1 MVMVMVGIGLGLG
14 PNAVE
19 IGGFGGGS
27 LEQPRRWLDAQWAG
41 LFLGVPSYPEP
52 PGAP

>member
-1 MVMVMVGIGLGLG
+1 MVKRG
-14 PNAVE
+14 E

-27 LEQPRRWLDAQWAG
+27 LEQPRQWLGTQWAD
-41 LFLGVPSYPEP
+41 LFLGMPSCPEP